1 MMRVFKILIVT
12 LLSIALPYSGKG
24 EIRKAYKMEN
34 GVPVYVIGVGDVL
47 EVTLWEGLEPKK
59 VDVEVKSDGSITVS
73 FIDLKVD
80 GLTVKEVR
88 ERLYKELKK
97 FVREPRVD
105 VKVKEYRS
113 KKVTLIGAIQ
123 SQMRQPTGPGIYPL
137 TGRITLSE
145 MITRAGGFTPDADL
159 SSIQI
164 TKRDGRTQVV
174 NLFDL
179 FFRGD
184 LTKDIVLDDGDTVFI
199 PRRVEVEKRIFI
211 FGEVNRPGVYPLK
224 KGTTLVQALGLAGG
238 YKDTAVL
245 KDIRVIR
252 GGLESPELIATD
264 VEAIIKKGEFDK
276 DIALKDNDIIYVPR
290 SRISNWNAFLA
301 KIRPTLE
308 FIILPFAGARVIDQV
323 ITGE

>member
-1 MMRVFKILIVT
+1 MRLPISIVVLTLIL
-12 LLSIALPYSGKG
+12 LPQCLKG
-24 EIRKAYKMEN
+24 EIRKAYRLE
-34 GVPVYVIGVGDVL
+34 GGTPVYVVGVGDIL
-47 EVTLWEGLEPKK
+47 EVTLWEGLEAKK
-59 VDVEVKSDGSITVS
+59 VEVEVKSDGYITVS
-73 FIDLKVD
+73 FVEVMAD
-80 GLTVKEVR
+80 GLTVREVK
-88 ERLYKELKK
+88 ERLYEELKR
-97 FVREPRVD
+97 FIREPRVD

-123 SQMRQPTGPGIYPL
+123 SQIRQPTGPGIYPL
-137 TGRITLSE
+137 TGRVTLSE

-179 FFRGD
+179 FLRGD
-184 LTKDIVLDDGDTVFI
+184 LSKDIVLEDGDTVFI
-199 PRRVEVEKRIFI
+199 PRRVEVEERIFI
-211 FGEVNRPGVYPLK
+211 FGEVKKPGVYPLK
-224 KGTTLVQALGLAGG
+224 RGTTLVQALGLAGG

-252 GGLESPELIATD
+252 GGLEDPDLIEAD
-264 VEAIIKKGEFDK
+264 VEAVIKRGEFDK
-276 DIALKDNDIIYVPR
+276 DVVLKDNDIVYVPR
-290 SRISNWNAFLA
+290 DRISNWNAFLA

-308 FIILPFAGARVIDQV
+308 FIILPFAGAKVIDEV